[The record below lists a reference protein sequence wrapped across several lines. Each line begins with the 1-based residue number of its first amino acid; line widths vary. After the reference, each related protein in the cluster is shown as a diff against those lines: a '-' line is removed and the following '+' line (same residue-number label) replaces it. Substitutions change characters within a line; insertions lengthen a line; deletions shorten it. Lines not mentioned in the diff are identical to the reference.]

1 MTGFLS
7 ILNKG
12 GNGVG
17 NLNILNITERALTY
31 LQEFLLMRLFILA
44 LLLLAVYYILNK
56 MVEWF
61 FKRSNFFEEEV
72 ERTIQGVTRSTLRYG
87 IAALFLVYLIGQF
100 IDLKGILA
108 GAGIV
113 GVVIGFAAQQML
125 KDILLGFVRLSDNEF
140 RVGNFVTFNGT
151 SSGTVEEI
159 GIRFMQIR
167 EWSGKLLTIPHSEIR
182 TIQNY
187 NKGRMRIIERIT
199 VSYQENPEKVKR
211 LLEDICLTCNEK
223 FGESLLRLEDG
234 TPEEDFRYFG
244 ITDLNPNLKYVGY
257 ELCIVGLVKPDD
269 YFEMSRNVR
278 FEMMTALHEHRILM
292 PSSHLL
298 VQGNSN
304 HERLIE
310 N

>member
-1 MTGFLS
+1 MDF
-7 ILNKG
+7 
-12 GNGVG
+12 
-17 NLNILNITERALTY
+17 LNITERALDI
-31 LQEFLLMRLFILA
+31 LEEFLLMRLFILA
-44 LLLLAVYYILNK
+44 LLLMAVYYILNK

-61 FKRSNFFEEEV
+61 FKRSAFFDEEV
-72 ERTIQGVTRSTLRYG
+72 EKTIQGVTRSTLRYG
-87 IAALFLVYLIGQF
+87 IAAIFLIYLIGQF

-182 TIQNY
+182 TIQNF

-211 LLEDICLTCNEK
+211 LLEDICIICNEK
-223 FGESLLRLEDG
+223 YGETLLRLEDG
-234 TPEEDFRYFG
+234 TPEEDFRYIG

-257 ELCIVGLVKPDD
+257 ELCLVGLVKPEH
-269 YFEMSRNVR
+269 YFETARSVR
-278 FEMMTALHEHRILM
+278 FEMMTALHEHQILM

-298 VQGNSN
+298 VQANQN
-304 HERLIE
+304 HERMMG

>member
-1 MTGFLS
+1 M
-7 ILNKG
+7 
-12 GNGVG
+12 
-17 NLNILNITERALTY
+17 NILKLSELAVDY
-31 LQEFLLMRLFILA
+31 WEEFLLLRLFILA
-44 LLLLAVYYILNK
+44 ILLLAVYYILNK
-56 MVEWF
+56 LVEWF
-61 FKRSNFFEEEV
+61 FRRSNFFDEEV
-72 ERTIQGVTRSTLRYG
+72 EKTIQGVTRSSLRYG
-87 IAALFLVYLIGQF
+87 ISGLFLIYLIGQF

-108 GAGIV
+108 GAGIL

-151 SSGTVEEI
+151 SSGTIEEI

-182 TIQNY
+182 TIQNF

-211 LLEDICLTCNEK
+211 LLEDICIICNDK
-223 FGESLLRLEDG
+223 YGESLLRLEDG
-234 TPEEDFRYFG
+234 TPEEDFRYIG

-269 YFEMSRNVR
+269 YFETSRSVR
-278 FEMMTALHEHRILM
+278 FEMMTALYEHQILM

-298 VQGNSN
+298 VQGNPN
-304 HERLIE
+304 QERLLE

>member
-1 MTGFLS
+1 M
-7 ILNKG
+7 
-12 GNGVG
+12 
-17 NLNILNITERALTY
+17 NILKFSELAVDY
-31 LQEFLLMRLFILA
+31 WEEFLLLRLFILA
-44 LLLLAVYYILNK
+44 ILLLAVYYILNK
-56 MVEWF
+56 LVEWF
-61 FKRSNFFEEEV
+61 FRRSNFFDEEV
-72 ERTIQGVTRSTLRYG
+72 EKTIQGVTRSSLRYG
-87 IAALFLVYLIGQF
+87 ISGLFLIYLIGQF

-108 GAGIV
+108 GAGIL

-151 SSGTVEEI
+151 SSGTIEEI

-182 TIQNY
+182 TIQNF

-211 LLEDICLTCNEK
+211 LLEDICIICNDK
-223 FGESLLRLEDG
+223 YGESLLRLEDG
-234 TPEEDFRYFG
+234 TPEEDFRYIG

-269 YFEMSRNVR
+269 YFETSRSVR
-278 FEMMTALHEHRILM
+278 FEIMTALHEHQIQM

-298 VQGNSN
+298 VQGNPN
-304 HERLIE
+304 QERLLE

>member
-1 MTGFLS
+1 M
-7 ILNKG
+7 
-12 GNGVG
+12 
-17 NLNILNITERALTY
+17 NILKFSELAVDY
-31 LQEFLLMRLFILA
+31 WEEFLLLRLFILA
-44 LLLLAVYYILNK
+44 ILLLAVYYILNK
-56 MVEWF
+56 LVEWF
-61 FKRSNFFEEEV
+61 FGRSNFFDEEV
-72 ERTIQGVTRSTLRYG
+72 EKTIQGVTRSSLRYG
-87 IAALFLVYLIGQF
+87 ISGLFLIYLIGQF

-108 GAGIV
+108 GAGIL

-151 SSGTVEEI
+151 SSGTIEEI

-182 TIQNY
+182 TIQNF

-211 LLEDICLTCNEK
+211 LLEDICIICNDK
-223 FGESLLRLEDG
+223 YGESLLRLEDG
-234 TPEEDFRYFG
+234 TPEEDFRYIG

-269 YFEMSRNVR
+269 YFETSRSVR
-278 FEMMTALHEHRILM
+278 FEMMTALYEHQILM

-298 VQGNSN
+298 VQGNPN
-304 HERLIE
+304 QERLLE